1 MLIFVYGF
9 HPISCQS
16 MIQCNYCHAQNT
28 GKFRFCY
35 KCGNPLGLTT
45 PSEDYTEVGNHNP
58 PNPSNQDAYTPPES
72 IPVSNPQFPQHKQ
85 RLSKATM
92 VIGAVA
98 FIVFGTGAFLLFK
111 RVFTGKGENS
121 AYAYDSSRYDTSTAN
136 AQQGAQEPET
146 FNSNTYPDTTSSSS
160 ISSQNDAVEP
170 YTEKTADGAATNDYD
185 PQEDVFNFISE
196 NIWEG
201 DMVSTNKEWSAHVKL
216 RSNGNK
222 RIILVLE
229 SVPCTSELTFNSFKL
244 LSNNDYFFV
253 FNERIIE
260 NSDKCTAGLASI
272 TASPS
277 QPHKLQLKF
286 YDLEYNLIA
295 EGYFDRL

>member
-1 MLIFVYGF
+1 
-9 HPISCQS
+9 
-16 MIQCNYCHAQNT
+16 MIQCNYCQAQNT

-45 PSEDYTEVGNHNP
+45 PSEDYTDFGNTDTP
-58 PNPSNQDAYTPPES
+58 TPGNPSNKDPYSNSES
-72 IPVSNPQFPQHKQ
+72 IPVSNQQLPQQKP
-85 RLSKATM
+85 RSSKAIII
-92 VIGAVA
+92 IGAVA
-98 FIVFGTGAFLLFK
+98 ILVFGTGAFLVLK
-111 RVFTGKGENS
+111 RVFTGKDENS
-121 AYAYDSSRYDTSTAN
+121 AYAYDNSRYDTSTTSIEKSAVD
-136 AQQGAQEPET
+136 PET
-146 FNSNTYPDTTSSSS
+146 VNSNTFPDTTSSGSTS
-160 ISSQNDAVEP
+160 NQDEAVEP
-170 YTEKTADGAATNDYD
+170 YRDKTTDGSAANDYD

-201 DMVSTNKEWSAHVKL
+201 DMISTNKEWSSHVKL

-229 SVPCTSELTFNSFKL
+229 NVPCTSELTFNSFKL

-272 TASPS
+272 TASAS
-277 QPHKLQLKF
+277 QPHRLQLKF